1 MGFNK
6 KILGDSQI
14 QEIEMNPENIRY
26 YLKADVILFS
36 SKEIEIK
43 FKEYEKQYRTEWSS
57 VKKTWKTSSY

>member
-43 FKEYEKQYRTEWSS
+43 FKEYEKQYRP
-57 VKKTWKTSSY
+57 V

>member
-14 QEIEMNPENIRY
+14 REIEMNPENIRY
-26 YLKADVILFS
+26 YLKADVILFL

-43 FKEYEKQYRTEWSS
+43 FKEYEKQYRPE
-57 VKKTWKTSSY
+57 